1 MSWYF
6 RDFLFVLQI
15 HVKNIYSAKKWDAP
29 LPPLPPS
36 LAPPVATAFYIV
48 LFCIICL
55 FFSNS
60 KIVAPQPG
68 RLIKAKESFEKD
80 IIARQISKCLWSG
93 RKL

>member
-15 HVKNIYSAKKWDAP
+15 HVKKIYSAKKCDAP
-29 LPPLPPS
+29 PA